1 MPRSS
6 PVPDPRKVMK
16 RIRLTGIGSWA
27 RGGGWRGL
35 LGALVA
41 ISLLIEPIRTEQPAA
56 AAGGGIRKWAARQV
70 VAVRRSHGVDGTGV
84 GIGVLSSG
92 VATLMTGE
100 AAGDLPDRVTV
111 LPGQAGEG
119 DEGTATLAILRDLAP
134 GGDLYFATGLG
145 GPARFAANL
154 EALCRAGADV
164 IVDDLFDYQETIHQ
178 GGLMAQAVRA
188 AVRNGCVYVSARGN
202 PVHSRVRE
210 GETAPDP
217 PPMADDLSTTG
228 DSAGTSA
235 GLTGTTCVTAANPD
249 FETFCVS
256 SAPPPQVAAMVAL
269 TLEAAGGAHNTSLEE
284 LRAAVTGGRL
294 GVAPTIVDSLS
305 VDDRAIEGSSEN
317 AADLDRAGLPDQAGQ
332 GVGGVQPAL
341 VDGEAAAVSHTASPR
356 GGAGPG
362 PGEQR
367 DHRVHRAGGDEP
379 DRRGDEAG
387 KRPTAGE
394 SRAADPVAAVGQGPP
409 DPRPAEGEFA
419 ASGGS
424 ANPAAGAASGRDRPS
439 PRDGSAN
446 RG

>member
-1 MPRSS
+1 
-6 PVPDPRKVMK
+6 MK
-16 RIRLTGIGSWA
+16 RIRLTGIASWA

-56 AAGGGIRKWAARQV
+56 AAGAGIRKWAAGQV
-70 VAVRRSHGVDGTGV
+70 VAVRRSHGVDGTGI

-92 VATLMTGE
+92 VATLITGE

-134 GGDLYFATGLG
+134 GGELYFATGLG

-164 IVDDLFDYQETIHQ
+164 IVDDLFDYQETIYQ

-210 GETAPDP
+210 GETAPDRLP
-217 PPMADDLSTTG
+217 PLPDDLSTTG

-256 SAPPPQVAAMVAL
+256 TAPPPQVAAMVAL

-284 LRAAVTGGRL
+284 LRAAVKDGRL
-294 GVAPTIVDSLS
+294 GVAPMSPG
-305 VDDRAIEGSSEN
+305 RATT
-317 AADLDRAGLPDQAGQ
+317 RC
-332 GVGGVQPAL
+332 L
-341 VDGEAAAVSHTASPR
+341 VSRHPLQVVSGHPLQLVHGRCVNDHRKLHTSGHRELHTSQEPR
-356 GGAGPG
+356 GG
-362 PGEQR
+362 R
-367 DHRVHRAGGDEP
+367 
-379 DRRGDEAG
+379 
-387 KRPTAGE
+387 
-394 SRAADPVAAVGQGPP
+394 
-409 DPRPAEGEFA
+409 
-419 ASGGS
+419 
-424 ANPAAGAASGRDRPS
+424 GRDRHGAPAADRG
-439 PRDGSAN
+439 PRLLAPESSGRTARAVVGWIVLERSAGRRRRSLWPQDKSRSRRAATTPQDLVPGRKTRVPGQLRRGRLVTPVPPLDQPN
-446 RG
+446 RAARADR